1 MDLHVTFN
9 PVIKEQ
15 NLQSDALDIESNI
28 IAVSLMER
36 PPLNAS
42 FQNRAIEWNY
52 VDTVRYIEMP
62 NMRPP
67 NHSAK

>member
-1 MDLHVTFN
+1 MRQVHATLDFEKHLMDLHVTFN

-42 FQNRAIEWNY
+42 FQNRAILS
-52 VDTVRYIEMP
+52 VRT
-62 NMRPP
+62 
-67 NHSAK
+67 

>member
-42 FQNRAIEWNY
+42 FQSRAIHYRFEQ
-52 VDTVRYIEMP
+52 DESLTKSAA
-62 NMRPP
+62 
-67 NHSAK
+67 HSEYAIKSL